1 MPKQL
6 IREKILALRR
16 GYALDGC
23 RLLGRRI
30 QEQFLATADFARAAS
45 VALYS
50 PVQNEVGTEMVAAA
64 VISAGK
70 VLAYPRVVGREM
82 EFVRTVD
89 PVMLRPG
96 YLNVS
101 EPCSGQ
107 VMLPEEIDLCVVPG
121 VAFDLDG
128 HRLGYGKGFYDRFLS
143 QLPNGVV
150 RIGFAY
156 DFQVVE
162 ALPVQSHDQRLSML
176 ITEKRILR
184 FPACPPDELGRSAD
198 QHIHVSG
205 GGGDF
210 E

>member
-1 MPKQL
+1 
-6 IREKILALRR
+6 
-16 GYALDGC
+16 
-23 RLLGRRI
+23 
-30 QEQFLATADFARAAS
+30 

-64 VISAGK
+64 VMSAGK
-70 VLAYPRVVGREM
+70 VLAYPRVVGRHL
-82 EFVRTVD
+82 EFVRIAD
-89 PVMLRPG
+89 PALLCPG
-96 YLNVS
+96 TFNVP

-107 VMLPEEIDLCVVPG
+107 VVPPEDIDLCVVPG

-143 QLPNGVV
+143 QLSNSAV

-162 ALPVQSHDQRLSML
+162 SLPVQSHDQRLSML

-184 FPACPPDELGRSAD
+184 FPVCPPAEAGWAAD